1 MNGPSGA
8 STSSAACT
16 SDAGSLLI
24 RASRSSSNLLVGDT
38 LEQPLSPLVTPANE
52 KPLTSAASYTAS
64 ASDTTLRIGG
74 FITVDRKQLPEAR
87 VQSYEVEV
95 NGRIVGKCGREDE
108 TTRIQGLLPLMTYQ
122 IRVWAI
128 SNSRGRTPSAPVFV
142 KTLTSREALAQDSRA
157 LGQSSLSGS
166 EPVSVDGLHRE
177 TIDLQRETGE
187 MEDAM
192 SDLKDQTDLECGKL
206 QVKVSEL
213 RATRKEDESARAV
226 QRSRLRELEAEKR
239 WLEKEKSELVSKI
252 AESAARKQRA
262 LDRRRDKAKKA
273 EEYRRMTDLIYEKME
288 RERCDYE
295 NEQSELVA
303 TIDALKLEVDKANQ
317 HMHELLQEQADVASQ
332 LQSRRAELTAQDEE
346 NAELDSKIKT
356 AIHKQRQ
363 IKAGQKEAAMT
374 IAKLQTEVDSLK
386 FQLDEAVSQR
396 QQFEILAAEAQ
407 QSLPYT
413 AATVARPPPI
423 HPASYGLSAAKQH
436 SMVGSGS
443 THSTVFSQ
451 SSLPA
456 RIRNVE
462 YPVIGNYDNGLSN
475 NHTRS
480 LSSIGILQ
488 CASIAENPLPLA
500 HSLCPDQSSSGKHSV
515 NSANAFL
522 SGTRTGYSG
531 ASLRDSTDIRDLLS
545 GWSSSVPKL
554 TTELSSASGY
564 IHPLHF
570 GQSNASDTQP
580 LLASSDI
587 IRALSQP
594 TEAGLA
600 SSTGGGSSAEF
611 TGHSNPVMIN
621 RDIPGHARHASF
633 WRSQSCAP
641 KLSTSTTMAEA
652 SALSI
657 LKDTDLAYPMPQKP
671 AYGAPRLFN
680 ASNAFAGSSIWADS
694 SHEFQ
699 PLSVGSDVTADYKS
713 GQNSTEVD
721 CNAAVPFLL
730 RTASPAEQ
738 PQALFSSDVLGV
750 HSFSGVGAP
759 PTLHRSLVDPIGAP
773 ARRHRGPSF
782 GALSTRSH
790 DHLPLSESIQHL
802 DQNSS
807 LPQSTG
813 SRSCRTSMDHKIVS
827 SPPTDK
833 SLFQRRSFWEQDSAD
848 LHK

>member
-1 MNGPSGA
+1 MNVTEAAAQGARGNLAESSDFTRTLESWWDWIFHFFARHRATTALVAWAGVYVFDVVDMGMPAEWLVFTFFSFSVFVQAFGMSILLFAALTVAMFGLNVAVYYFLPFAVTSLLSTVVVSMLLVRGVHGLDSRGWSVTVLMSLSRISTPWCKILPEYLQAPVAAYCASFGLLWIVYHSSGRLERLLDPLCMILGVIPPLSPRLSIVEIVDTSIVVSWTNDFSDGCLLTTTSRATNGPSGA
-8 STSSAACT
+8 STSSAAYT
-16 SDAGSLLI
+16 SDAGSLSI
-24 RASRSSSNLLVGDT
+24 RASQSSSNLLVGDA

-52 KPLTSAASYTAS
+52 KPLTSAASYTAP

-142 KTLTSREALAQDSRA
+142 KTLTSCEALAQDSRA

-213 RATRKEDESARAV
+213 RATRKEDESTRAV

-317 HMHELLQEQADVASQ
+317 HMHELSQEQADVTSQ

-396 QQFEILAAEAQ
+396 QQFEILAAEAR
-407 QSLPYT
+407 QSSPYT
-413 AATVARPPPI
+413 AAAVARPPPI

-443 THSTVFSQ
+443 THSTVYSQ

-480 LSSIGILQ
+480 LSSI
-488 CASIAENPLPLA
+488 
-500 HSLCPDQSSSGKHSV
+500 
-515 NSANAFL
+515 
-522 SGTRTGYSG
+522 
-531 ASLRDSTDIRDLLS
+531 
-545 GWSSSVPKL
+545 
-554 TTELSSASGY
+554 
-564 IHPLHF
+564 
-570 GQSNASDTQP
+570 
-580 LLASSDI
+580 
-587 IRALSQP
+587 
-594 TEAGLA
+594 
-600 SSTGGGSSAEF
+600 
-611 TGHSNPVMIN
+611 
-621 RDIPGHARHASF
+621 
-633 WRSQSCAP
+633 
-641 KLSTSTTMAEA
+641 
-652 SALSI
+652 
-657 LKDTDLAYPMPQKP
+657 
-671 AYGAPRLFN
+671 
-680 ASNAFAGSSIWADS
+680 
-694 SHEFQ
+694 
-699 PLSVGSDVTADYKS
+699 
-713 GQNSTEVD
+713 
-721 CNAAVPFLL
+721 
-730 RTASPAEQ
+730 
-738 PQALFSSDVLGV
+738 
-750 HSFSGVGAP
+750 
-759 PTLHRSLVDPIGAP
+759 
-773 ARRHRGPSF
+773 
-782 GALSTRSH
+782 
-790 DHLPLSESIQHL
+790 
-802 DQNSS
+802 
-807 LPQSTG
+807 
-813 SRSCRTSMDHKIVS
+813 
-827 SPPTDK
+827 
-833 SLFQRRSFWEQDSAD
+833 
-848 LHK
+848 

>member
-1 MNGPSGA
+1 MNVTEAAAQDVRGNLAESSDFTRTLESWWDWIFHFFARHRATTALVAWAGVYVFDVVDMCMPAEWLVFTFFSFSVFVQAFGMSILLFAALTVAMFGLNVAVYYFLPFAVTSLLSTVVVSMLLVRGVHGLDSRGWSVTVLMSLSRISTPWCKILPEYLQAPVAAYCASFGLLWIVYHSSGRLERLLDPLCMILGVIPPLSPRLSIVEIVDTSIVVSWTNDFSDGCLLTTTSRAMNGPSGA

-16 SDAGSLLI
+16 SDAGSLSI

-142 KTLTSREALAQDSRA
+142 KTLTSCEALAQDSRT

-177 TIDLQRETGE
+177 TIDLQKETGE

-192 SDLKDQTDLECGKL
+192 SDLKDQTGLECGKL
-206 QVKVSEL
+206 QVKVSKL
-213 RATRKEDESARAV
+213 RATRKEDESTRAV

-396 QQFEILAAEAQ
+396 QQFEILAAEAR

-480 LSSIGILQ
+480 LSSI
-488 CASIAENPLPLA
+488 
-500 HSLCPDQSSSGKHSV
+500 
-515 NSANAFL
+515 
-522 SGTRTGYSG
+522 
-531 ASLRDSTDIRDLLS
+531 
-545 GWSSSVPKL
+545 
-554 TTELSSASGY
+554 
-564 IHPLHF
+564 
-570 GQSNASDTQP
+570 
-580 LLASSDI
+580 
-587 IRALSQP
+587 
-594 TEAGLA
+594 
-600 SSTGGGSSAEF
+600 
-611 TGHSNPVMIN
+611 
-621 RDIPGHARHASF
+621 
-633 WRSQSCAP
+633 
-641 KLSTSTTMAEA
+641 
-652 SALSI
+652 
-657 LKDTDLAYPMPQKP
+657 
-671 AYGAPRLFN
+671 
-680 ASNAFAGSSIWADS
+680 
-694 SHEFQ
+694 
-699 PLSVGSDVTADYKS
+699 
-713 GQNSTEVD
+713 
-721 CNAAVPFLL
+721 
-730 RTASPAEQ
+730 
-738 PQALFSSDVLGV
+738 
-750 HSFSGVGAP
+750 
-759 PTLHRSLVDPIGAP
+759 
-773 ARRHRGPSF
+773 
-782 GALSTRSH
+782 
-790 DHLPLSESIQHL
+790 
-802 DQNSS
+802 
-807 LPQSTG
+807 
-813 SRSCRTSMDHKIVS
+813 
-827 SPPTDK
+827 
-833 SLFQRRSFWEQDSAD
+833 
-848 LHK
+848 